1 MCCVR
6 VRYVDMC
13 CMYPLVLLSVRV
25 CVCVF
30 AFVALAGKKERKDED
45 VDDLIC
51 CPLLLLL
58 RETET
63 VVGMVFI

>member
-1 MCCVR
+1 
-6 VRYVDMC
+6 
-13 CMYPLVLLSVRV
+13 
-25 CVCVF
+25 VF